1 MDKKGIAID
10 INEWTR
16 YQQEVHIP
24 QKNNRYDCGV
34 FVLMCARA
42 IAYNQPFSS
51 YHQRDAP
58 RYRSMIGRH
67 ILQGSLLD
75 FIDQSV
81 PYIFQLSPEHQ
92 TAQPHQEATL
102 SLNVGRSLRRKTNIS
117 SQRPLMFTHVQPQ
130 SPYSTKSAAA
140 AAAAA
145 AVEEEED
152 SEDSE
157 EIDDNTPKKEGT
169 KYNPHNIYAQV
180 NMMSKFST
188 TSAVAIVQEI
198 DSVDYEED
206 ADDKPTEGMIIGSA
220 MFAQENGTKTLSVT
234 KTKHSETEE
243 NLAYSNSDTEGSSE
257 TCESETKFGVD
268 AVATSTRNRRGKSNE
283 ALTRKNKALRNS
295 YWIKNEQKRKSN
307 NNYKTAL
314 LDLND
319 SDLTSMP
326 TGTDHQVR

>member
-1 MDKKGIAID
+1 
-10 INEWTR
+10 
-16 YQQEVHIP
+16 
-24 QKNNRYDCGV
+24 
-34 FVLMCARA
+34 
-42 IAYNQPFSS
+42 
-51 YHQRDAP
+51 
-58 RYRSMIGRH
+58 MIGRH
-67 ILQGSLLD
+67 ILQGSLFD

-81 PYIFQLSPEHQ
+81 PYMFQLSPEHQ
-92 TAQPHQEATL
+92 TAQPHQVAIL
-102 SLNVGRSLRRKTNIS
+102 SLNVGTSLRRKTNIS

-130 SPYSTKSAAA
+130 SQYSTKSAAA
-140 AAAAA
+140 AAAT

-157 EIDDNTPKKEGT
+157 EIDDNAPKKEGT
-169 KYNPHNIYAQV
+169 KYNLHNIYAQV

-188 TSAVAIVQEI
+188 TSAAAIVQEE
-198 DSVDYEED
+198 DSVDSEED

-220 MFAQENGTKTLSVT
+220 IFAQENGTKTLSAT
-234 KTKHSETEE
+234 KTEHSETEE

-268 AVATSTRNRRGKSNE
+268 AVASSTRNRRRKSNE
-283 ALTRKNKALRNS
+283 ALTRKSKALRNN

-307 NNYKTAL
+307 KNYKTAL
-314 LDLND
+314 LALND